1 MRREKGKFSLRNT
14 VHIGMGEGSDKKVIW
29 KKEEG
34 EIRLKVKR
42 AKIKGEG

>member
-1 MRREKGKFSLRNT
+1 MRRENGFSLKIS
-14 VHIGMGEGSDKKVIW
+14 VHIGMGEGSDKKAIW

-34 EIRLKVKR
+34 EIRIKVKR